1 MGRRCGGRGVA
12 GWSFARARKGATARR
27 AIRCGAPSALRHRIA
42 VRPLTVG
49 SRCGA
54 QRGVLR
60 RTVVQRGSL
69 LHISQPSN
77 KGEYYGLQTAGV
89 NSWTRRLIVKRD
101 FFLFF
106 ASTGRI
112 GRNAVAE
119 MWKMSIG
126 FKLPEKRGDKEIKC
140 RVAGL

>member
-1 MGRRCGGRGVA
+1 M
-12 GWSFARARKGATARR
+12 
-27 AIRCGAPSALRHRIA
+27 
-42 VRPLTVG
+42 
-49 SRCGA
+49 
-54 QRGVLR
+54 
-60 RTVVQRGSL
+60 
-69 LHISQPSN
+69 
-77 KGEYYGLQTAGV
+77 
-89 NSWTRRLIVKRD
+89 KRD